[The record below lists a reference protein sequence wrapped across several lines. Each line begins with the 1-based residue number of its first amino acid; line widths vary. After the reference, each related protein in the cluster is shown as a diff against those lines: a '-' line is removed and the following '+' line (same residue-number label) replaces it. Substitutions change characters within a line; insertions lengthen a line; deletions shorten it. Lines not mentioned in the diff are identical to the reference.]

1 MALPE
6 LLNQLPISSE
16 DIAYLS
22 ANFDDW
28 QPHEEEGKYGIV
40 ILDYK
45 LPAKYITE
53 RSDLMIIIP
62 ADYPV
67 GQLDMFYFSP
77 GVSRKDGK
85 EIDTLAVELH
95 FGKDWQRWSRHYEWD
110 PNIHSIISHIEWI
123 QNILE
128 REVEEN

>member
-1 MALPE
+1 MALPDP
-6 LLNQLPISSE
+6 LNQLPISDE
-16 DIAYLS
+16 DIEYLS
-22 ANFDDW
+22 ANFGGC
-28 QPHEEEGKYGIV
+28 QPREEGKYGIV
-40 ILDYK
+40 IPDYK
-45 LPAKYITE
+45 LPAKYIPE
-53 RSDLMIIIP
+53 QSDLMIIIP

-110 PNIHSIISHIEWI
+110 PNIHSVISHIEWI
-123 QNILE
+123 KQILE